1 MTPLWCFSC
10 GVISITM
17 TRIIKVAFSWI
28 YKLSLLFSAEVIKIW
43 LMHQLLKY
51 MKTFLKGLNWTFS
64 YHMNS
69 TELFWWMIFRS
80 LIIMW
85 SLVCWEI
92 KQKLSF
98 KEKYIIHYYY
108 YYSLLI
114 EVKSS
119 WFASEKRDV
128 RWNQILNM
136 TVYQTL
142 IFLVFI
148 CEYIFV
154 ICCSLFTY

>member
-1 MTPLWCFSC
+1 MTLLWCFSC

-28 YKLSLLFSAEVIKIW
+28 YKLILLFSAEVIKIW
-43 LMHQLLKY
+43 PMHQLLKY
-51 MKTFLKGLNWTFS
+51 TKTFLKGK
-64 YHMNS
+64 
-69 TELFWWMIFRS
+69 LF
-80 LIIMW
+80 LIIWILHSYFGEW
-85 SLVCWEI
+85 SFA
-92 KQKLSF
+92 LSACCSSLLCEVWF
-98 KEKYIIHYYY
+98 AEKSNKSCLSKKNTV
-108 YYSLLI
+108 SLLI
-114 EVKSS
+114 EVRSS

-154 ICCSLFTY
+154 ICYSLFTY